1 MRGIRFLL
9 FTFPFIPFFLWAK
22 PNVVVFLT
30 DDQGWGDLSMN
41 GNTNLST
48 PNVDSLARDGAS
60 FDRFY
65 VCPVCSP
72 TRAEFLTGRHHVRSG
87 VYSTSAGGER
97 MDLDETTVADLFQKA
112 GYSTGAFG
120 KWHNGMQFPY
130 HPLGRGFDYFYGF
143 CSGHW
148 GQYFDPLLERNG
160 KPVRGKGFCIDDF
173 TNEAMSFIE
182 RSVKKEKPFFAYLPY
197 NTPHSPMQVPDRWWN
212 KFKAKQ
218 LEDLM
223 RNRNPQKENRLHLLA
238 ALAMCE
244 NIDWNVGRL
253 LKKLDELKV
262 TGDTIVVFFHDNGPN
277 GTRWNGDM
285 EGKKGSTEEGGTRS
299 PLLIR
304 WPNGIKAGT
313 KVTEIASARDLLPTL
328 TDLAGVSLKTAKPLD
343 GKSLKPL
350 LLGKE
355 KRWQSR
361 TLISTWKGRVG
372 ARNQRFRLG
381 HKGRLFD
388 MHKDPGQRVD
398 VTKKFPEIARELKS
412 SLEDFKN
419 EVLPELGKDERPFV
433 IGHPDVSWTQVPARD
448 GIAHG
453 GIKRSNKFPN
463 CSYFTNWTKEE
474 DYISW
479 EVEVGKDGTYEVEL
493 WYACPKK
500 DVGSVVELS
509 FLGQSLRAEITDSH
523 DPPMRGMK
531 EDRSPRNESYVKDFK
546 PMKMGKMKLPAGKGE
561 LKLQATEIPNG
572 QALEFRLFMLRRI

>member
-1 MRGIRFLL
+1 MRCVFICSAL
-9 FTFPFIPFFLWAK
+9 FFGWGLWAK

-41 GNTNLST
+41 GNAKLST
-48 PNVDSLARDGAS
+48 PNIDTLARDGAS

-97 MDLDETTVADLFQKA
+97 MDLDETTVADLFKKA

-148 GQYFDPLLERNG
+148 GHYFDPLLERNG
-160 KPVRGKGFCIDDF
+160 KPVRGKGFCVDDF
-173 TNEAMSFIE
+173 TSEAMGFIE

-212 KFKAKQ
+212 KFKDRK
-218 LEDLM
+218 LEDMM
-223 RNRNPQKENRLHLLA
+223 RNRNLKKENRLHLLA

-253 LKKLDELKV
+253 LNKLDELKV
-262 TGDTIVVFFHDNGPN
+262 TEDTIVVFFHDNGPN

-299 PLLIR
+299 PLLVR
-304 WPNGIKAGT
+304 WPKGIKAGI
-313 KVTEIASARDLLPTL
+313 KVMEIASVRDLLPTL
-328 TDLAGVSLKTAKPLD
+328 IDLTGISSKSPKPLD

-350 LLGKE
+350 LSGKA
-355 KRWQSR
+355 KTWQSR

-388 MHKDPGQRVD
+388 MHDDPGQRVD
-398 VTKKFPEIARELKS
+398 VTRKFPEVARKLTIS
-412 SLEDFKN
+412 VEDFKN

-463 CSYFTNWTKEE
+463 CSYFTNWTEEE
-474 DYISW
+474 DYLSW
-479 EVEVGKDGTYEVEL
+479 EVEVGKAGTYEIEL
-493 WYACPKK
+493 WYACPEK

-509 FLGQSLRAEITDSH
+509 FRGQSLRAKITDAH

-531 EDRSPRNESYVKDFK
+531 EDRSPRAESYVKDFK

-561 LKLQATEIPNG
+561 LKLQATKIPNG

>member
-1 MRGIRFLL
+1 MRCAFICTAVL
-9 FTFPFIPFFLWAK
+9 FACGLWAQ

-60 FDRFY
+60 FERFY

-97 MDLDETTVADLFQKA
+97 MDLDETTVADLFQDA

-148 GQYFDPLLERNG
+148 GHYFDPLLERNG
-160 KPVRGKGFCIDDF
+160 KPVRGKGFCVDDF
-173 TNEAMSFIE
+173 TSEAMGFIE
-182 RSVKKEKPFFAYLPY
+182 RSVKNEKPFFAYLPY

-212 KFKAKQ
+212 KFKDRK
-218 LEDLM
+218 LEDMM

-262 TGDTIVVFFHDNGPN
+262 TEDTIVVFFHDNGPN

-299 PLLIR
+299 PLLVR
-304 WPNGIKAGT
+304 WPKGIKAGI
-313 KVTEIASARDLLPTL
+313 KVMEIASVRDLLPTL
-328 TDLAGVSLKTAKPLD
+328 TDLTGISSESPKPLD

-350 LLGKE
+350 LSGKG
-355 KRWQSR
+355 KGWQSR

-372 ARNQRFRLG
+372 ARNHRFRLG

-388 MHKDPGQRVD
+388 MHDDPGQRVD
-398 VTKKFPEIARELKS
+398 VTRKFSEVARKLTS
-412 SLEDFKN
+412 SVEDFKN

-463 CSYFTNWTKEE
+463 CSYFTNWTEEE
-474 DYISW
+474 DYLSW
-479 EVEVGKDGTYEVEL
+479 EVEVGKAGTYEIEL
-493 WYACPKK
+493 WYACPEK

-509 FLGQSLRAEITDSH
+509 FRGQSLRAKIANPH
-523 DPPMRGMK
+523 NPPMRGMK

-561 LKLQATEIPNG
+561 LKLQATKIPNG